1 MTNNAITTT
10 LRNGSQGTVHGLP
23 ASFSQSLECQAGAVV
38 TGPILGTSEILI
50 TGNVVILIDPLE
62 KKKPSGTLTVA
73 GATTLNGIVKINAA
87 TSIVGAV
94 GVTGVLTATSF
105 VGPLTGNVNGV
116 ASGNK
121 LIANFDLPHVKKKGK
136 RIRHII
142 TEGPEAGIYIRGRL
156 KDKNVIELPEYWEGL
171 VDYDSIS
178 VQLQPIGDRHFHLNV
193 AEIDNEKI
201 VVKEADDKPIDCFY
215 HVWVARWLNPMDHD
229 EKLTVVYDGRDPD
242 DYPGGNHNFLVG
254 GWDYDRRNPQ
264 WTA

>member
-94 GVTGVLTATSF
+94 GDALNIEDMSLSDITLPSMAYGAYDMLQNFLGGKTEVLPNNSNSSGNVSSYDDGHIILNMTF
-105 VGPLTGNVNGV
+105 TGNVVDPDAVSSTAVDGL
-116 ASGNK
+116 NK
-121 LIANFDLPHVKKKGK
+121 AYKTKW
-136 RIRHII
+136 R
-142 TEGPEAGIYIRGRL
+142 
-156 KDKNVIELPEYWEGL
+156 
-171 VDYDSIS
+171 
-178 VQLQPIGDRHFHLNV
+178 
-193 AEIDNEKI
+193 
-201 VVKEADDKPIDCFY
+201 
-215 HVWVARWLNPMDHD
+215 
-229 EKLTVVYDGRDPD
+229 RDP
-242 DYPGGNHNFLVG
+242 NFNGHQL
-254 GWDYDRRNPQ
+254 NSS
-264 WTA
+264 